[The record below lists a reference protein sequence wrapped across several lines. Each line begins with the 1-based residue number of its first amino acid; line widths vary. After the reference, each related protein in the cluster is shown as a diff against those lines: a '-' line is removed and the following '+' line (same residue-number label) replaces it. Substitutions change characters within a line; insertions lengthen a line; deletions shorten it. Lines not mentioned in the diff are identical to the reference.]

1 MVHDGLNAIVI
12 RNRSERLFDGH
23 HPEFDKAFSPIL
35 WSARVGIRSDEANG
49 NAEKDETPLENV
61 INIKISY

>member
-1 MVHDGLNAIVI
+1 MGIIH
-12 RNRSERLFDGH
+12 
-23 HPEFDKAFSPIL
+23 EFDKAFSPIL

-49 NAEKDETPLENV
+49 NADKDETPLENV